1 MTKQEKINNILIRG
15 VEEVITK
22 SELEKALKSD
32 KKLRIYYG
40 VDPSGPQI
48 HLGHAVALNK
58 LAKLQEMGHKIIFL
72 IGDFTGMIGDP
83 TDRNAVRQPLTRKEV
98 LENAKT
104 YKKQVAKFLDFGGKN
119 PVEVRF
125 NSEWNDKLSFKDVI
139 ELAGKF
145 TVQQLLERDMFQKR
159 ISDKKPI
166 SLHEFLYPV
175 VQGYDAV
182 MLDADMQVGGSDQL
196 FNMIQGRNLMKSFKN
211 KTQMV
216 MTFRLLEGTDGRKM
230 SKSFNNVIAITD
242 EPNDMFGKVMSVK
255 DELIVQYLTLTTDL
269 PIKEVDKYEK
279 AMQAGRMNPRDVKAI
294 LAFEIVK
301 RYHGEKAAKK
311 AAIDFEQKFV
321 KKEIPDDIPT
331 VELPYKVDSL
341 ANILVDTN
349 LAQSKSE
356 ARRLLEQGGVK
367 VDGVVIGDREAVIE
381 PVKGMII
388 QVGKRKFIKVK

>member
-1 MTKQEKINNILIRG
+1 MTKQENINEILTRG
-15 VEEVITK
+15 VEEVITRT
-22 SELEKALKSD
+22 ELEKALKSTR
-32 KKLRIYYG
+32 KLRIYYG

-48 HLGHAVALNK
+48 HLGHAVALKK
-58 LAKLQEMGHKIIFL
+58 LQKLQEMGHKIIFL

-98 LENAKT
+98 LANAKS
-104 YKKQVAKFLDFGGKN
+104 YKKQVAKFLKFEGKN
-119 PVEVRF
+119 PIEVRF

-139 ELAGKF
+139 ELAGRF

-182 MLDADMQVGGSDQL
+182 MLDADLQVGGSDQL
-196 FNMIQGRNLMKSFKN
+196 FNMIQGRNLMKSLKN

-242 EPNDMFGKVMSVK
+242 APNDMFGKVMSVK

-269 PIKEVDKYEK
+269 PMKEVDKYEK
-279 AMQAGRMNPRDVKAI
+279 AMQAGRMNPKDVKAI

-301 RYHGEKAAKK
+301 QYHGEKAAKK
-311 AAIDFEQKFV
+311 AVIDFEQKFV
-321 KKEIPDDIPT
+321 KKEVPDDIA
-331 VELPYKVDSL
+331 EIKLPSKVDSL
-341 ANILVDTN
+341 ANILVAAN
-349 LAQSKSE
+349 LVASKSE
-356 ARRLLEQGGVK
+356 ARRLIEQGGVK
-367 VDGVVIGDREAVIE
+367 VDGVAIGDREAVLE